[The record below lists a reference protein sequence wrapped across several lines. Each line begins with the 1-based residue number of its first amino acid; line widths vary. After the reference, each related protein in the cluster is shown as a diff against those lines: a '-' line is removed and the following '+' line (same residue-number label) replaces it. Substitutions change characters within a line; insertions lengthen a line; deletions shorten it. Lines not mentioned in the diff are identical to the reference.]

1 MRFLVI
7 LLLVTGL
14 YWGWKPLTTIRHD
27 PGMLVTSMPLQEP
40 PPHQTPWAKDGYQI
54 IPQARFRLDA
64 LLIDKEYYRFDGG
77 AGIAPIDL
85 LLGWQAMSDQSVLDG
100 LRIRQGGRYWRWY
113 TRGSNWPASQTAIET
128 GASNM
133 HIIPANDAV
142 EKTIRSFR
150 RGAVVH
156 LNGYLVRVNGPN
168 GFTWNSSL
176 SRSDTGDGA
185 CELFWVD
192 EARLVK

>member
-1 MRFLVI
+1 MI

-27 PGMLVTSMPLQEP
+27 PGILVSAMPVQESVP
-40 PPHQTPWAKDGYQI
+40 KQTPWMKDAYQI
-54 IPQARFRLDA
+54 TPLARFRLDA

-77 AGIAPIDL
+77 AAIAPIDL
-85 LLGWQAMSDQSVLDG
+85 LLGWQAMSNQAVLDG
-100 LRIRQGGRYWRWY
+100 LRIHQGGRYWRWY
-113 TRGSNWPASQTAIET
+113 TRGSNWPAAQTAIET

-142 EKTIRSFR
+142 EKKIRSFR

-156 LNGYLVRVNGPN
+156 LSGYLVRVNGPN
-168 GFTWNSSL
+168 GFTWKTSL

-185 CELFWVD
+185 CELFWVE
-192 EARLVK
+192 EARLADK